1 MADSPRK
8 SDLVIVDDLPDQ
20 LPITDGE
27 LALIE
32 EYLGDII
39 VDILTAPDS

>member
-1 MADSPRK
+1 VANSTRNLE
-8 SDLVIVDDLPDQ
+8 LVIVDDLPDQ
-20 LPITDGE
+20 LPIIDEE

-39 VDILTAPDS
+39 ADILAANAS